1 MKVTK
6 FTYDNPDSDGRISL
20 EAEGVIENK
29 SVHDV
34 EYITTSYILVN
45 EAGVTVGGSDT
56 WHDDAFIDSKS
67 SGDISLLSWDSVD
80 AGKINGSGEN
90 LKAYFEA
97 TTYKRE
103 FVKVGTMDFPQ
114 KVGDLSQ
121 LKKVI
126 SLGGVADLMGVS
138 AYRNKDTDDGECDV
152 DIQLAVKNTSDTYF
166 SRVQVT
172 TKLMD
177 QRDAE
182 LGNDLSYYELP
193 PHSSKIFTPWI
204 TSLKP
209 GKIKNAEYVMTASVF
224 IPIESF
230 TVEASPVKSED

>member
-6 FTYDNPDSDGRISL
+6 FTYDNPDSDGEST

-103 FVKVGTMDFPQ
+103 FEGWNHGFSSESRRLV
-114 KVGDLSQ
+114 SI
-121 LKKVI
+121 KKGYLI
-126 SLGGVADLMGVS
+126 
-138 AYRNKDTDDGECDV
+138 RW
-152 DIQLAVKNTSDTYF
+152 
-166 SRVQVT
+166 
-172 TKLMD
+172 
-177 QRDAE
+177 
-182 LGNDLSYYELP
+182 
-193 PHSSKIFTPWI
+193 SS
-204 TSLKP
+204 
-209 GKIKNAEYVMTASVF
+209 
-224 IPIESF
+224 
-230 TVEASPVKSED
+230 

>member
-6 FTYDNPDSDGRISL
+6 FTYDNPDSDGRVSL

-45 EAGVTVGGSDT
+45 EAGVTVGGGDT
-56 WHDDAFIDSKS
+56 YLDDAFIESKS
-67 SGDISLLSWDSVD
+67 SGDISFMSWDSVD
-80 AGKINGSGEN
+80 SGKINGSGEN

-114 KVGDLSQ
+114 KVGDLVQ
-121 LKKVI
+121 LKKIV

-138 AYRNKDTDDGECDV
+138 AYRNKDTDEGECDV
-152 DIQLAVKNTSDTYF
+152 DMQIAIKNTSDTFF

-172 TKLMD
+172 TKLVD

-182 LGNDLSYYELP
+182 LADDLSFDALP
-193 PHSSKIFTPWI
+193 PHSSKIFTPWLY
-204 TSLKP
+204 SLKP
-209 GKIKNAEYVMTASVF
+209 GKIKNAEYNITASVF

-230 TVEASPVKSED
+230 TIEAEPVKSED